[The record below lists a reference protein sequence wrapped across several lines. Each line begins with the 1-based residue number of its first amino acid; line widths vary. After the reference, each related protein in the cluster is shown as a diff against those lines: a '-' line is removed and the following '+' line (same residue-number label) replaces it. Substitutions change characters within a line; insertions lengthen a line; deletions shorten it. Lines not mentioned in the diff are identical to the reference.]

1 MFLLK
6 TLYTTIMYQVKMFL
20 ILFLVAFFCI
30 KPSFG
35 QENSPKDEIVTNYWG
50 FVEPVLRCQA
60 AHNFMIQQTFDYSY
74 MLGFF
79 NNTDPTAM
87 DSVTDFLQM
96 INREIIFLENIK
108 KDLKDIAVP
117 KTEYTVDDRKA
128 VLDEMINIERE
139 ETTKFYISWY
149 QSRSISNNTQFQQKV
164 KQTMSWCISQRSRW
178 NQLLGNREL

>member
-1 MFLLK
+1 
-6 TLYTTIMYQVKMFL
+6 
-20 ILFLVAFFCI
+20 
-30 KPSFG
+30 
-35 QENSPKDEIVTNYWG
+35 
-50 FVEPVLRCQA
+50 
-60 AHNFMIQQTFDYSY
+60 

-79 NNTDPTAM
+79 DNTDPTAM
-87 DSVTDFLQM
+87 DNVTEFLQM

-117 KTEYTVDDRKA
+117 KTEYTVEDRKA
-128 VLDEMINIERE
+128 VLDEMINIEQE

-164 KQTMSWCISQRSRW
+164 KSTVSWCISQRSRW